1 MKILITGSTG
11 QVGHALLKNLSN
23 HQIVALTRKDF
34 DLGKPDEIKRIID
47 QHLPDLII
55 NPAAYTNVDKAETDK
70 QQAYRVNCDAPKVI
84 AQKAYECDIP
94 FIHFS
99 TDYVFNGEKECSY
112 EEGDVAQPLGIYGK
126 SKLAGENAIKEVDG
140 QFYIF
145 RTSWVYSNIGNN
157 FFLTIKKLSE
167 EKDELKIVSNQYGV
181 PTSNY
186 FIAHQIKK
194 IIPFI
199 DKSNKG
205 IYHLVP
211 DGSCSWYEFAKEIIG
226 KCNPNFNLKKI
237 SPIDS
242 KKYKTKAKRPQN
254 SILLNQKVKQV
265 FMLKFKDWKTEFE
278 QLIYET

>member
-70 QQAYRVNCDAPKVI
+70 QQAYRINCDAPKVI

-99 TDYVFNGEKECSY
+99 TDYVFNGVKEFSY
-112 EEGDVAQPLGIYGK
+112 EEDDANEPLGIYGK

-140 QFYIF
+140 QYYIF
-145 RTSWVYSNIGNN
+145 RTSWVYSNIGKN

-167 EKDELKIVSNQYGV
+167 EKAELKIVSNQYGV

-186 FIAHQIKK
+186 FIAQQINN
-194 IIPFI
+194 IIPLI
-199 DKSNKG
+199 DKGNTG
-205 IYHLVP
+205 VYHLVP
-211 DGSCSWYEFAKEIIG
+211 EGDCSWYEFAKQIIE
-226 KCNPNFNLKKI
+226 KLNPNFDLKKI

-242 KKYKTKAKRPQN
+242 KKYKSKAKRPQN
-254 SILLNQKVKQV
+254 SILSNKKVKKV
-265 FMLKFKDWKTEFE
+265 FMLKFEDWKTELE

>member
-1 MKILITGSTG
+1 MKIIITGSTG
-11 QVGHALLKNLSN
+11 QVGHALVKNLSN
-23 HQIVALTRKDF
+23 HQIVALTRKDC
-34 DLGKPDEIKRIID
+34 DLSKPDEIKRIID

-55 NPAAYTNVDKAETDK
+55 NPAAYTNVDQAETDK
-70 QQAYRVNCDAPKVI
+70 QQAYRINCDAPKVI

-112 EEGDVAQPLGIYGK
+112 EEDDVSQPLGIYGK

-140 QFYIF
+140 QYYIF

-167 EKDELKIVSNQYGV
+167 EKDELKIVSDQYGV

-186 FIAHQIKK
+186 FIAQQINK
-194 IIPFI
+194 IIPLA
-199 DKSNKG
+199 DKGNKG

-211 DGSCSWYEFAKEIIG
+211 DGSCSWYEFAKQIIG
-226 KCNPNFNLKKI
+226 KSNPNFNLKKI
-237 SPIDS
+237 TPINS
-242 KKYKTKAKRPQN
+242 KKYNTKAKRPQN
-254 SILLNQKVKQV
+254 SILSNKKVKQV
-265 FMLKFKDWKTEFE
+265 FMLKLKDWKIELE

>member
-11 QVGHALLKNLSN
+11 QVGHALVKNFSN

-34 DLGKPDEIKRIID
+34 DLSKPDEIKRIID

-55 NPAAYTNVDKAETDK
+55 NPAAYTNVDKAEADK
-70 QQAYRVNCDAPKVI
+70 QQAYRINCDAPKVI

-112 EEGDVAQPLGIYGK
+112 EEGDVAQPLGMYGK

-186 FIAHQIKK
+186 FIAQQIKK

-226 KCNPNFNLKKI
+226 KCSPNFNLKKI

-254 SILLNQKVKQV
+254 SILRNKKVKQV
-265 FMLKFKDWKTEFE
+265 FMLKFENWKTEFE

>member
-1 MKILITGSTG
+1 MKVLITGSTG

-99 TDYVFNGEKECSY
+99 TDYVFNGEKEYSY
-112 EEGDVAQPLGIYGK
+112 EEDDVSQPLGIYGK

-181 PTSNY
+181 PAANY
-186 FIAHQIKK
+186 FIAQQINN
-194 IIPFI
+194 IIPLI
-199 DKSNKG
+199 DKGNTG
-205 IYHLVP
+205 VYHLVP
-211 DGSCSWYEFAKEIIG
+211 EGDCSWYEFAKQIIE
-226 KCNPNFNLKKI
+226 KLNPNFDLKKI

-242 KKYKTKAKRPQN
+242 KKYKSKAKRPQN
-254 SILLNQKVKQV
+254 SILSNKKVKKV
-265 FMLKFKDWKTEFE
+265 FMLKFEDWKTELE

>member
-55 NPAAYTNVDKAETDK
+55 NPAAYTNVDRAETDK
-70 QQAYRVNCDAPKVI
+70 QLAYRINCDAPKVM

-99 TDYVFNGEKECSY
+99 TDYVFNGEKEFSY
-112 EEGDVAQPLGIYGK
+112 EEDDANEPLGIYGK

-186 FIAHQIKK
+186 FIAQQIKK

-242 KKYKTKAKRPQN
+242 NKYKTKAKRPQN
-254 SILLNQKVKQV
+254 SILSNKKVKQV

-278 QLIYET
+278 KLIYET